1 VSKENSLLG
10 RFWRWLQGP
19 QPQPD
24 THDPQ
29 LAVLEQQLQATQDY
43 VKALQEETV
52 SLHRQLA
59 ETMQTSLSSLEK
71 QVNRAGRE
79 QFKANTLAENQ
90 SEQLGEA
97 LDWLRSVEEH
107 RVEALQRKSEED
119 QTAARLEVAQSV
131 LPALDGLDEA
141 LRSGQTML
149 SQPVGDDI
157 DSPLLNWLG
166 SPTTRVSPEVRKS
179 RESLDAWLSGLTFVQ
194 QRLLNVL
201 AAEDIHPI
209 EALHKPFDPN
219 MHIAMDV
226 VPATPKLPPGM
237 VAAELR
243 RGYVAGS
250 RVLRPAEVVV
260 TREHTGPV
268 GTHPPRTVDQATSKT
283 GGVKDI

>member
-1 VSKENSLLG
+1 VSNDTSLLG
-10 RFWRWLQGP
+10 RLWRWLQGP
-19 QPQPD
+19 QPQAD
-24 THDPQ
+24 ARDPQ
-29 LAVLEQQLQATQDY
+29 LNVLEQQLQATQDY

-52 SLHRQLA
+52 SLHRQLSD
-59 ETMQTSLSSLEK
+59 TMQTSLSSLEK

-90 SEQLGEA
+90 SEQLSEA

-107 RVEALQRKSEED
+107 RVDALQRKSAED

-141 LRSGQTML
+141 LRSGQMML
-149 SQPVGDDI
+149 AQPVGDDI

-194 QRLLNVL
+194 QRLLGVL

-209 EALHKPFDPN
+209 EALHKPFDPKL
-219 MHIAMDV
+219 HIAMDV
-226 VPATPKLPPGM
+226 TPATPKLPPGM

-243 RGYVAGS
+243 RGYLVGE

-260 TREHTGPV
+260 TREDSGPV
-268 GTHPPRTVDQATSKT
+268 GTHPPRGVKQTASDT
-283 GGVKDI
+283 GGVT

>member
-1 VSKENSLLG
+1 VSNETSLLG
-10 RFWRWLQGP
+10 RLWRWLQGP

-24 THDPQ
+24 SHDPQ
-29 LAVLEQQLQATQDY
+29 LTVLEQQLQATQDY

-52 SLHRQLA
+52 SLHRQLT

-90 SEQLGEA
+90 SEQLSEA

-107 RVEALQRKSEED
+107 RVEALQRQSAEA
-119 QTAARLEVAQSV
+119 QMTARLEVAESV

-141 LRSGQTML
+141 LRSGQMML
-149 SQPVGDDI
+149 SQPVEDDI
-157 DSPLLNWLG
+157 DSPLVHWLR

-209 EALHKPFDPN
+209 EALHQPFDPKL
-219 MHIAMDV
+219 HIAMEV

-243 RGYVAGS
+243 RGYLVGE
-250 RVLRPAEVVV
+250 RVLRPAEVAV

-268 GTHPPRTVDQATSKT
+268 GTHPPRTVGQAASET
-283 GGVKDI
+283 GGVT

>member
-1 VSKENSLLG
+1 MG

-19 QPQPD
+19 EPQPD
-24 THDPQ
+24 ARDPQ
-29 LAVLEQQLQATQDY
+29 LTVLEQQLQATQDY

-52 SLHRQLA
+52 SLHRQLSD
-59 ETMQTSLSSLEK
+59 TMQTSLSSLEK

-90 SEQLGEA
+90 SEQLSEA

-107 RVEALQRKSEED
+107 RVDALQRKSAED
-119 QTAARLEVAQSV
+119 QMTARLEVAQSV

-141 LRSGQTML
+141 LRSGQMML
-149 SQPVGDDI
+149 AQPVGDDI

-194 QRLLNVL
+194 QRLLGVL

-209 EALHKPFDPN
+209 EALHKPFDPKL
-219 MHIAMDV
+219 HIAMDV
-226 VPATPKLPPGM
+226 TPATPKLPPGM

-243 RGYVAGS
+243 RGYLVGE

-260 TREHTGPV
+260 TREDSGPV
-268 GTHPPRTVDQATSKT
+268 GPHPPRAVNKAKSET
-283 GGVKDI
+283 GGMT